1 MKLQVVILAA
11 GQGTRMKS
19 QLPKV
24 LHPLAGKPFLEYVV
38 DNALALQAHNTHV
51 VVGHGAEVVKEYL
64 AHYSVDWI
72 EQTEQLGTGHAV
84 AQALPAIE
92 DDSVVLVL
100 YGDVPLTSKETL
112 EELLAQVNDNSLALL
127 TVNLSNPT
135 GYGRIVRDAENRVLA
150 IVEEKDANDE
160 QRKISE
166 GNTGILAV
174 SGAKL
179 KSWLPTL
186 SSDNA
191 QGEYYLT
198 DTIAMAV
205 ADGMEVIAVSAKTE
219 EEVQGINSRQQ
230 QASLERWYQLQKA
243 NELMIAGATLADP
256 ARIDIRGNVSTG
268 QDVFIDV
275 NAVFEGE
282 VTLGS
287 NVQIGPNVQI
297 INSSIGDGT
306 VINANSV
313 IENSEILT
321 GCLVGPYARLR
332 PGTRLA
338 ENAKIGNFVETKQ
351 ADIGPGS
358 KVNHLS
364 YVGDAKLGRDVN
376 VGAGTITCNY
386 DGANKHLTD
395 IGDNVFVGSN
405 SALVAPIKIEAGATV
420 GAGST
425 LSSDVDAETL
435 VVARGKTR
443 VVRGWKRPVKKQK
456 VDK

>member
-19 QLPKV
+19 KLPKV

-38 DNALALQAHNTHV
+38 DNALALNAHNTHV
-51 VVGHGAEVVKEYL
+51 VVGHGAEVVKKHL
-64 AHYSVDWI
+64 DHYSVDWV

-112 EELLAQVNDNSLALL
+112 EELLGQVSANSLALL

-135 GYGRIVRDAENRVLA
+135 GYGRIVRDERGCVQA
-150 IVEEKDANDE
+150 IVEEKDASDE

-179 KSWLPTL
+179 KEWLPKL

-198 DTIAMAV
+198 DTIAMAA
-205 ADGMEVIAVSAKTE
+205 ADGMEVVAVSAKTE

-230 QASLERWYQLQKA
+230 QAALERWFQLQQA
-243 NELMIAGATLADP
+243 NALMVAGATLADP
-256 ARIDIRGNVSTG
+256 ARVDIRGKVSTG

-275 NAVFEGE
+275 NAVFEGD
-282 VTLGS
+282 VLLG
-287 NVQIGPNVQI
+287 NDVKIGPNVQI
-297 INSSIGDGT
+297 INSSIGDGVT
-306 VINANSV
+306 IHANSV
-313 IENSEILT
+313 IENAEISAD
-321 GCLVGPYARLR
+321 CQIGPYARLR

-338 ENAKIGNFVETKQ
+338 ENAKIGNFVEIKQ

-376 VGAGTITCNY
+376 IGAGTITCNY

-395 IGDNVFVGSN
+395 IGDGVFIGSN
-405 SALVAPIKIEAGATV
+405 SALVAPIKVEAGATV

-425 LSSDVDAETL
+425 LSADVEAEAL
-435 VVARGKTR
+435 VVARSKAR
-443 VVRGWKRPVKKQK
+443 VIRDWKRPVKKPK
-456 VDK
+456 

>member
-19 QLPKV
+19 SLPKV
-24 LHPLAGKPFLEYVV
+24 LHPLAGKPFLEYVI
-38 DNALALQAHNTHV
+38 DNALALEAHNTHV
-51 VVGHGAEVVKEYL
+51 VVGHGAEVVKERL
-64 AHYSVDWI
+64 ANSAVDWI

-84 AQALPAIE
+84 AQALPVIE

-100 YGDVPLTSKETL
+100 YGDVPLTSKATL
-112 EELLAQVNDNSLALL
+112 EELLVQVNDNSLALL

-135 GYGRIVRDAENRVLA
+135 GYGRIVRDDDNRVQA
-150 IVEEKDANDE
+150 IVEEKDASDE
-160 QRKISE
+160 QRKITE

-174 SGAKL
+174 AGAKL

-205 ADGMEVIAVSAKTE
+205 ADGMEVVAVAAKTE

-230 QASLERWYQLQKA
+230 QATLERWYQLQLA
-243 NELMIAGATLADP
+243 NELMVAGATLADP
-256 ARIDIRGNVSTG
+256 ARIDIRGKVSTG

-282 VTLGS
+282 VTLGN
-287 NVQIGPNVQI
+287 NVKIGPNVQI
-297 INSSIGDGT
+297 INSRIGDGT
-306 VINANSV
+306 TINANSV
-313 IENSEILT
+313 IEHTEIST
-321 GCLVGPYARLR
+321 DCQVGPFARLR

-405 SALVAPIKIEAGATV
+405 SALVAPIKIAAGATI

-425 LSSDVDAETL
+425 LSADVEAEAL
-435 VVARGKTR
+435 VVARGKAR
-443 VVRGWKRPVKKQK
+443 VVRDWKRPVKAPK
-456 VDK
+456 

>member
-19 QLPKV
+19 KLPKV

-38 DNALALQAHNTHV
+38 DNALALNAHKTHV
-51 VVGHGAEVVKEYL
+51 VVGHGAEVVKKRL
-64 AHYSVDWI
+64 DHYSVDWV
-72 EQTEQLGTGHAV
+72 EQSEQLGTGHAV

-112 EELLAQVNDNSLALL
+112 EELLGQVSADSLALL

-135 GYGRIVRDAENRVLA
+135 GYGRIVRDEKGRVQA
-150 IVEEKDANDE
+150 IVEEKDASDE

-179 KSWLPTL
+179 KEWLPKL

-198 DTIAMAV
+198 DTIAMAA
-205 ADGMEVIAVSAKTE
+205 ADGMEVVAVSAKTE

-230 QASLERWYQLQKA
+230 QAALERWFQLQQA
-243 NELMIAGATLADP
+243 NALMVAGATLADP
-256 ARIDIRGNVSTG
+256 ARVDIRGKVSTG

-275 NAVFEGE
+275 NAVFEGD
-282 VTLGS
+282 VLLG
-287 NVQIGPNVQI
+287 NDVQIGPNVQI
-297 INSSIGDGT
+297 INSSIGDGVT
-306 VINANSV
+306 IHANSV
-313 IENSEILT
+313 IENAEIST
-321 GCLVGPYARLR
+321 DCQIGPYARLR

-376 VGAGTITCNY
+376 IGAGTITCNY

-395 IGDNVFVGSN
+395 IGDGVFIGSN
-405 SALVAPIKIEAGATV
+405 SALVAPIKVAAGATV

-425 LSSDVDAETL
+425 LSADVEAEAL
-435 VVARGKTR
+435 VVARGKAR
-443 VVRGWKRPVKKQK
+443 VIRDWKRPVKKPK
-456 VDK
+456 

>member
-11 GQGTRMKS
+11 GQGSRMKS

-24 LHPLAGKPFLEYVV
+24 LHSLAGKPFLEYVV
-38 DNALALQAHNTHV
+38 DNALALKAHSTQI
-51 VVGHGAEVVKEYL
+51 VVGHGADIVKERL
-64 AHYSVDWI
+64 AHYSVDWVL
-72 EQTEQLGTGHAV
+72 QTEQLGTGHAV
-84 AQALPAIE
+84 AQALPTID

-112 EELLAQVNDNSLALL
+112 EELLAAVNDNSLALL

-135 GYGRIVRDAENRVLA
+135 GYGRIVRDANNRVQA
-150 IVEEKDANDE
+150 IVEEKDASDE
-160 QRKISE
+160 QRKICE

-179 KSWLPTL
+179 KAWLPAL

-198 DTIAMAV
+198 DTIAMAAAEGMDVMAV
-205 ADGMEVIAVSAKTE
+205 AAKTE

-230 QASLERWYQLQKA
+230 QAALERWYQLQQA
-243 NELMIAGATLADP
+243 NALMAGGVTLADP
-256 ARIDIRGNVSTG
+256 ARVDIRGKVSHG
-268 QDVFIDV
+268 QDIFIDV

-282 VTLGS
+282 VTLG
-287 NVQIGPNVQI
+287 NDVQIGPNVQI
-297 INSSIGDGT
+297 INSSIGDGVT
-306 VINANSV
+306 INANTV
-313 IENSEILT
+313 IENTKIAA
-321 GCLVGPYARLR
+321 GCQVGPYARLR

-338 ENAKIGNFVETKQ
+338 ENAKIGNFVEIKQ

-358 KVNHLS
+358 KINHLS

-376 VGAGTITCNY
+376 IGAGTITCNY

-405 SALVAPIKIEAGATV
+405 SALVAPIKIEAGATI

-425 LSSDVDAETL
+425 LSANVDAEAL
-435 VVARGKTR
+435 VVARSKIR
-443 VVRGWKRPVKKQK
+443 VIRDWKRPVKKPK
-456 VDK
+456 

>member
-19 QLPKV
+19 KLPKV
-24 LHPLAGKPFLEYVV
+24 LHQLAGKPFLQYVV
-38 DNALALQAHNTHV
+38 DTALALAAHQTHV
-51 VVGHGAEVVKEYL
+51 VVGHGAEVVKERL
-64 AHYSVDWI
+64 KEYSVDWI

-92 DDSVVLVL
+92 NDSIVLVL
-100 YGDVPLTSKETL
+100 YGDVPLTSTETL
-112 EELLAQVNDNSLALL
+112 NELLAEVNESTLGLL

-135 GYGRIVRDAENRVLA
+135 GYGRIVRDKEGRVQA
-150 IVEEKDANDE
+150 IVEEKDATDE
-160 QRKISE
+160 QRRITE

-174 SGAKL
+174 SGNKL
-179 KSWLPTL
+179 KEWLPTL

-198 DTIAMAV
+198 DIIAMAV
-205 ADGMEVIAVSAKTE
+205 ADGMKVTAVAAKTE
-219 EEVQGINSRQQ
+219 QEVQGINSRQQ
-230 QASLERWYQLQKA
+230 QAALERWYQLQLA
-243 NELMIAGATLADP
+243 NQLMISGATLADP
-256 ARIDIRGNVSTG
+256 ARIDIRGSVSTG

-282 VTLGS
+282 VSLG
-287 NVQIGPNVQI
+287 NDVKIGPNVQI
-297 INSSIGDGT
+297 INSRIGDGT
-306 VINANSV
+306 TIHANTV
-313 IENSEILT
+313 IENTEISSA
-321 GCLVGPYARLR
+321 CQVGPYARLR

-338 ENAKIGNFVETKQ
+338 ENSKIGNFVETKQ
-351 ADIGPGS
+351 ADIGAGS

-364 YVGDAKLGRDVN
+364 YVGDARLGRDVN

-405 SALVAPIKIEAGATV
+405 TALVAPITIETGVTI

-425 LSSDVDAETL
+425 LSADVEAESL
-435 VVARGKTR
+435 VVARGKAR
-443 VVRGWKRPVKKQK
+443 VVKDWKRPVKKPK
-456 VDK
+456 

>member
-19 QLPKV
+19 KLPKV

-51 VVGHGAEVVKEYL
+51 VVGHGAEVVKERL
-64 AHYSVDWI
+64 ANYAVDWI

-112 EELLAQVNDNSLALL
+112 DELLAKVNDNSLALL
-127 TVNLSNPT
+127 TVNLSNPA
-135 GYGRIVRDAENRVLA
+135 GYGRIVRDAENHVKA
-150 IVEEKDANDE
+150 IVEEKDASEN
-160 QRKISE
+160 QRKITE

-205 ADGMEVIAVSAKTE
+205 ADGMEVVAVSAKTE

-230 QASLERWYQLQKA
+230 QAALERWYQLQLA
-243 NELMIAGATLADP
+243 NELMVAGATLADP
-256 ARIDIRGNVSTG
+256 ARIDIRGQISTG

-282 VTLGS
+282 VTLG
-287 NVQIGPNVQI
+287 NDVHIGPNVQI

-306 VINANSV
+306 TINANSV
-313 IENSEILT
+313 IENTEISI
-321 GCLVGPYARLR
+321 GCQVGPYARLR

-425 LSSDVDAETL
+425 LSADVEAESL
-435 VVARGKTR
+435 VVARGKAR
-443 VVRGWKRPVKKQK
+443 VVRDWKRPVKKQK
-456 VDK
+456 

>member
-38 DNALALQAHNTHV
+38 DNALALQAHKTHV
-51 VVGHGAEVVKEYL
+51 VVGHGAEVVKERL
-64 AHYSVDWI
+64 AHYSVDWVQ
-72 EQTEQLGTGHAV
+72 QTEQLGTGHAV
-84 AQALPAIE
+84 AQALPAID

-112 EELLAQVNDNSLALL
+112 DELLAQVNDNSLALL
-127 TVNLSNPT
+127 TVNLSNRT
-135 GYGRIVRDAENRVLA
+135 GYGRIVRDAHGRVQA

-160 QRKISE
+160 QRMICE

-179 KSWLPTL
+179 KTWLPKL

-198 DTIAMAV
+198 DTIAMAA
-205 ADGMEVIAVSAKTE
+205 ADGMDVVAVSAKTE

-230 QASLERWYQLQKA
+230 QAQLERWYQLQQA
-243 NELMIAGATLADP
+243 NKLMTGGATLADP
-256 ARIDIRGNVSTG
+256 ARIDIRGKVSHG
-268 QDVFIDV
+268 QDIFIDV
-275 NAVFEGE
+275 NAVFEGD
-282 VTLGS
+282 VTLGN

-297 INSSIGDGT
+297 INSSIGDGVT
-306 VINANSV
+306 INANTV
-313 IENSEILT
+313 IESTEISA
-321 GCLVGPYARLR
+321 GCQVGPYARLR

-364 YVGDAKLGRDVN
+364 YVGDAKLGSNVN

-405 SALVAPIKIEAGATV
+405 TALVAPIKIEAGATI

-425 LSSDVDAETL
+425 LSTDVDAETL
-435 VVARGKTR
+435 VVARGKPR
-443 VVRGWKRPVKKQK
+443 VVRDWKRPVKKPK
-456 VDK
+456 

>member
-24 LHPLAGKPFLEYVV
+24 LHPLAGKTFLEYVV
-38 DNALALQAHNTHV
+38 DNALALNAHNTHI
-51 VVGHGAEVVKEYL
+51 VVGHGAEVVKERL

-84 AQALPAIE
+84 AQALPAID

-100 YGDVPLTSKETL
+100 YGDVPLTSKATL

-135 GYGRIVRDAENRVLA
+135 GYGRIVRDTDNRVQA
-150 IVEEKDANDE
+150 IVEEKDASDK
-160 QRKISE
+160 QRMITE

-179 KSWLPTL
+179 KSWLPQL

-205 ADGMEVIAVSAKTE
+205 ADGMDVVAVSAKTE

-230 QASLERWYQLQKA
+230 QAALERWYQLQQA
-243 NELMIAGATLADP
+243 NELMVAGATLADP
-256 ARIDIRGNVSTG
+256 ARVDIRGKVITG
-268 QDVFIDV
+268 TDVFIDV
-275 NAVFEGE
+275 NAVFEGD
-282 VTLGS
+282 VTLG
-287 NVQIGPNVQI
+287 NDVHIGPNVQI
-297 INSSIGDGT
+297 INSSIGDGS

-313 IENSEILT
+313 IENTEILEN
-321 GCLVGPYARLR
+321 CNVGPYARLR

-395 IGDNVFVGSN
+395 IGDYVFIGSN

-425 LSSDVDAETL
+425 LSADVDSETL

-443 VVRGWKRPVKKQK
+443 VLKDWKRPVKKPK
-456 VDK
+456 

>member
-19 QLPKV
+19 KLPKV
-24 LHPLAGKPFLEYVV
+24 LHPLAGKAFLEYVV
-38 DNALALQAHNTHV
+38 DNALALEAHNTHV
-51 VVGHGAEVVKEYL
+51 VVGHGAEVVKERL
-64 AHYSVDWI
+64 SHYAVDWI

-84 AQALPAIE
+84 AQALPAID

-135 GYGRIVRDAENRVLA
+135 GYGRIVRDAENRVQA
-150 IVEEKDANDE
+150 IVEEKDASEN
-160 QRKISE
+160 QRKITE

-205 ADGMEVIAVSAKTE
+205 ADGMDVVAVSAKTE

-230 QASLERWYQLQKA
+230 QAALERWYQLQQA
-243 NELMIAGATLADP
+243 NKLMVAGATLADP

-268 QDVFIDV
+268 TDVYIDV

-282 VTLGS
+282 VTLG
-287 NVQIGPNVQI
+287 NEVQIGPNVLI

-313 IENSEILT
+313 IENTEIST
-321 GCLVGPYARLR
+321 GCQIGPYARLR

-425 LSSDVDAETL
+425 LSSDVDAEAL

-443 VVRGWKRPVKKQK
+443 VVKGWKRPVKKPK
-456 VDK
+456 

>member
-19 QLPKV
+19 KLPKV

-51 VVGHGAEVVKEYL
+51 VVGHGAEVVKERL
-64 AHYSVDWI
+64 ANYAVDWI

-112 EELLAQVNDNSLALL
+112 DELLAKVNDNSLALL
-127 TVNLSNPT
+127 TVNLSNPA
-135 GYGRIVRDAENRVLA
+135 GYGRIVRDAENHVKA
-150 IVEEKDANDE
+150 IVEEKDASEN
-160 QRKISE
+160 QRKITE

-205 ADGMEVIAVSAKTE
+205 ADGMEVVAVSAKTE

-230 QASLERWYQLQKA
+230 QAALERWYQLQLA
-243 NELMIAGATLADP
+243 NELMVAGATLADP
-256 ARIDIRGNVSTG
+256 ARIDIRGQISTG

-282 VTLGS
+282 VTLG
-287 NVQIGPNVQI
+287 NDVHIGPNVQI

-306 VINANSV
+306 TINANSV
-313 IENSEILT
+313 IENTEISI
-321 GCLVGPYARLR
+321 GCQVGPYARLR

-405 SALVAPIKIEAGATV
+405 SALVAPIKVEAGATV

-425 LSSDVDAETL
+425 LSADVEAESL
-435 VVARGKTR
+435 VVARGKAR
-443 VVRGWKRPVKKQK
+443 VVRDWKRPVKKQK
-456 VDK
+456 

>member
-19 QLPKV
+19 KLPKV

-38 DNALALQAHNTHV
+38 DNALALQAQNTHV
-51 VVGHGAEVVKEYL
+51 VVGHGADVVKQRLTNY
-64 AHYSVDWI
+64 AVDWI

-112 EELLAQVNDNSLALL
+112 GELLAQVNDNSLALL

-135 GYGRIVRDAENRVLA
+135 GYGRIVRDAENRVQA
-150 IVEEKDANDE
+150 IVEEKDASEN
-160 QRKISE
+160 QRKITE

-205 ADGMEVIAVSAKTE
+205 ADGMEVVAVAAKTE

-230 QASLERWYQLQKA
+230 QAALERWYQLQLA
-243 NELMIAGATLADP
+243 NELMVAGATLADP
-256 ARIDIRGNVSTG
+256 ARIDIRGKVSTG
-268 QDVFIDV
+268 TDVFIDV

-282 VTLGS
+282 VTLG
-287 NVQIGPNVQI
+287 NDVYIGPNVQI

-306 VINANSV
+306 TINANSV
-313 IENSEILT
+313 IENTEISI
-321 GCLVGPYARLR
+321 GCQVGPYARLR

-386 DGANKHLTD
+386 DGANKHLTE

-425 LSSDVDAETL
+425 LSADVDAESL

-443 VVRGWKRPVKKQK
+443 VVSGWKRPVKKPK
-456 VDK
+456 

>member
-19 QLPKV
+19 KLPKV
-24 LHPLAGKPFLEYVV
+24 LHPLAGKPFLEYVL
-38 DNALALQAHNTHV
+38 DSALALGAQQIQV
-51 VVGHGAEVVKEYL
+51 VVGHGAELVKDRL
-64 AHYSVDWI
+64 SSYSIDWV

-84 AQALPAIE
+84 AQALPAID

-100 YGDVPLTSKETL
+100 YGDVPLTSTETL
-112 EELLAQVNDNSLALL
+112 QELLSQVDSNTLGLL
-127 TVNLSNPT
+127 TVKLSNPK
-135 GYGRIVRDAENRVLA
+135 GYGRIVRDSSGNVRA
-150 IVEEKDANDE
+150 IVEEKDASEE
-160 QRKISE
+160 QRKIDE

-174 SGAKL
+174 SGRKL
-179 KSWLPTL
+179 KDWLPRL

-198 DTIAMAV
+198 DIIAMAV
-205 ADGMEVIAVSAKTE
+205 ADGMQVTAVAAKTE

-230 QASLERWYQLQKA
+230 QATLERWYQLQLA
-243 NELMIAGATLADP
+243 DELMVAGATLADP
-256 ARIDIRGNVSTG
+256 ARTDIRGKVSVG
-268 QDVFIDV
+268 KDVFIDV
-275 NAVFEGE
+275 NAVFEGCVE
-282 VTLGS
+282 LGD
-287 NVQIGPNVQI
+287 NVKIGPNVQI
-297 INSSIGDGT
+297 INANIGDDV
-306 VINANSV
+306 VIHANCV
-313 IENSEILT
+313 IENTQIDQA
-321 GCLVGPYARLR
+321 CQVGPYARLR
-332 PGTRLA
+332 PGTHLA
-338 ENAKIGNFVETKQ
+338 EHAKIGNFVETKQ
-351 ADIGPGS
+351 AEIGPGS

-405 SALVAPIKIEAGATV
+405 TALVAPIKIEAGATL

-425 LSSDVDAETL
+425 LSNDVEADTL

-443 VVRGWKRPVKKQK
+443 VIRDWQRPVKKPK
-456 VDK
+456 R

>member
-11 GQGTRMKS
+11 GQGTRMQS
-19 QLPKV
+19 RLPKV

-38 DNALALQAHNTHV
+38 DNALALRAHDTHV
-51 VVGHGAEVVKEYL
+51 VVGHGADVVQERL
-64 AHYSVDWI
+64 ASYAVNWVQ
-72 EQTEQLGTGHAV
+72 QTEQLGTGHAV
-84 AQALPAIE
+84 AQALPAID

-100 YGDVPLTSKETL
+100 YGDVPLTSKDTL

-127 TVNLSNPT
+127 TVNLSNPA
-135 GYGRIVRDAENRVLA
+135 GYGRIVRDDDGQVLA
-150 IVEEKDANDE
+150 IVEEKDASDE
-160 QRKISE
+160 QRLICE

-179 KSWLPTL
+179 KKWLPTL

-198 DTIAMAV
+198 DTIAMAA
-205 ADGMEVIAVSAKTE
+205 ADGMDVVAVFAKTE

-230 QASLERWYQLQKA
+230 QAALERWYQLQQA
-243 NELMIAGATLADP
+243 NALMVAGATLADP
-256 ARIDIRGNVSTG
+256 ARIDIRGKVSHG
-268 QDVFIDV
+268 QDIYIDV
-275 NAVFEGE
+275 NAVFEGD
-282 VTLGS
+282 VSLG
-287 NVQIGPNVQI
+287 NDVQIGPNVHI
-297 INSSIGDGT
+297 INSSIGDGVT
-306 VINANSV
+306 INANTV
-313 IENSEILT
+313 IENTIIAA
-321 GCLVGPYARLR
+321 GCQIGPYARLR

-338 ENAKIGNFVETKQ
+338 ENAKIGNFVEIKQ

-405 SALVAPIKIEAGATV
+405 SALVAPIKVEAGATI

-425 LSSDVDAETL
+425 LSADVEAESL
-435 VVARGKTR
+435 VVARVKPR
-443 VVRGWKRPVKKQK
+443 VVRDWARPLKKPK
-456 VDK
+456 